1 MAVEVMGF
9 LGSGLGGR
17 VVSGGLKGAGVGRV
31 EEKGRLDGWAM
42 SMGIQVWG

>member
-9 LGSGLGGR
+9 LGVGFGG
-17 VVSGGLKGAGVGRV
+17 SGGLWGVRGAGVGKV

-42 SMGIQVWG
+42 STGMQVWG